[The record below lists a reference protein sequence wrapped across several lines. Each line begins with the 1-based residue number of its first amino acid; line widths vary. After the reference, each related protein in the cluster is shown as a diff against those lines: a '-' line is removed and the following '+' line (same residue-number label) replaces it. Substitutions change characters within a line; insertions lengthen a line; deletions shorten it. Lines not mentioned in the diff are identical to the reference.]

1 LLFVSDSDREDEE
14 HQRSLLFGVIRTK
27 TQPFAFSILH
37 LLLKSLCPSINSE
50 NMRLIVNPQ
59 DSRSCSSTTSSCH
72 SGNNDIDDDTQTINL
87 ANVPHI

>member
-1 LLFVSDSDREDEE
+1 
-14 HQRSLLFGVIRTK
+14 
-27 TQPFAFSILH
+27 
-37 LLLKSLCPSINSE
+37 
-50 NMRLIVNPQ
+50 MRLIVNPQ